1 MCLVTRLSHMSET
14 CKRVNAS
21 CHEVADEA
29 ATAAPRRGSGRARGV
44 SSTARCTPGTTPSR
58 DPASPRGHD
67 APSAHA
73 PVVHL
78 PTCARRRVGVAGMAR
93 CPAGESHSGRG
104 RGRRTVLAVPN
115 SPIVSLRPR
124 TDDDL
129 DLLFAIAAD
138 LDTWEERNAQAP
150 RPLTRDRFDA
160 LLARAADNESPE
172 AAMSLVI
179 DVDGAAVGS
188 ASLFGFDLFARHAEA
203 GISLERNAR
212 GRGIGTA
219 ALVQL
224 VEYGFVRHN
233 LRRMHLQ
240 AIASN
245 IAAIR
250 AYEKAGF
257 VIEGRQR
264 QHAWVR
270 GTYEDIVRMGI
281 LRSAQ
286 TPSA

>member
-1 MCLVTRLSHMSET
+1 MP
-14 CKRVNAS
+14 N
-21 CHEVADEA
+21 
-29 ATAAPRRGSGRARGV
+29 
-44 SSTARCTPGTTPSR
+44 TPG
-58 DPASPRGHD
+58 
-67 APSAHA
+67 
-73 PVVHL
+73 
-78 PTCARRRVGVAGMAR
+78 
-93 CPAGESHSGRG
+93 
-104 RGRRTVLAVPN
+104 
-115 SPIVSLRPR
+115 VSLRPR

-129 DLLFAIAAD
+129 DLLFEIAAD
-138 LDTWEERNAQAP
+138 LDTWEQRNPQAP

-160 LLARAADNESPE
+160 WLARNADNDGPE

-219 ALVQL
+219 AIVQL
-224 VEYGFVRHN
+224 VEFGFVRHN
-233 LRRMHLQ
+233 LRRIHLQ

-257 VIEGRQR
+257 VNEGRQR

-281 LRSAQ
+281 LCSEQ